1 MYMCVDVCMCSVT
14 QSCLTLCDHVD
25 CSPAGSSV
33 HGKNTGVDCHS
44 LLQGIFPSQGSNL
57 GLPHFK
63 QILYC
68 LSHKGSPP
76 WKYRELNAT
85 ELGKEGRENSR
96 SALVWHVGSAEEKT
110 ACDPGQPGLG
120 AGALLLKLNNLRG
133 HVHHSDSPQ

>member
-1 MYMCVDVCMCSVT
+1 MPREGLLEVSVVA
-14 QSCLTLCDHVD
+14 QSCHT
-25 CSPAGSSV
+25 SPQTPLSMELSRQEYWSG
-33 HGKNTGVDCHS
+33 
-44 LLQGIFPSQGSNL
+44 LPFPSPGDLPIPGSNL
-57 GLPHFK
+57 GLPHCK

-68 LSHKGSPP
+68 VSHKGSPP

-85 ELGKEGRENSR
+85 EIGKEGRENSR
-96 SALVWHVGSAEEKT
+96 PALVWHVGSAEEKT